1 GRTVRMGGTG
11 EEEGGPAQAGGSVG
25 KGGPRVPGVVL
36 EIAISPLPIL
46 PCLAPVNRRQAEQEC
61 PRRQRAEQTRPGVG
75 VEEAASFQAMIAA
88 DIVVDAAVEAV
99 TGRYDEV
106 AFGRMQV
113 AARRVTAHRP
123 ARAPELLP
131 GRQPQRQ
138 LAQDRRTVDVEATRG
153 DADGDM
159 EVAVG
164 GSHSISQERQIEDRC
179 AVVGTEGVRLCRPV
193 EVARSRGVAVKVM
206 L

>member
-1 GRTVRMGGTG
+1 
-11 EEEGGPAQAGGSVG
+11 
-25 KGGPRVPGVVL
+25 
-36 EIAISPLPIL
+36 
-46 PCLAPVNRRQAEQEC
+46 
-61 PRRQRAEQTRPGVG
+61 QTRPGVG

-88 DIVVDAAVEAV
+88 DIVVDAAVEAG

-113 AARRVTAHRP
+113 AARRVTAQRP

-153 DADGDM
+153 DAAGDM

-206 L
+206 LAAPVIGEHLPDTILPAGRVPLFQTLAHNALPRCALHGPLGSARDSVARWHAAPLSSLQVHVIQ